1 MFYYYINNP
10 TPSVPLS
17 QQNRKN
23 PSNSLIK
30 SGLSKSSF
38 LNSNV
43 KIKRFISP
51 WPREQSTS
59 CCQLSVYLLLHLW
72 EVVCECRLNFRRTTD
87 NAKNKHTPLVTSRT
101 VFQNEPHDV
110 TTCRTLLSNIIGA
123 QNSTFPSEL
132 AAAFSLGGLL
142 SERCDCHC
150 RSHPDSRSPR
160 ECYFYTNK
168 LEDNMTSQT
177 HLVTL
182 TSGKCDLL
190 D

>member
-1 MFYYYINNP
+1 MIPFVAYTNP
-10 TPSVPLS
+10 M
-17 QQNRKN
+17 
-23 PSNSLIK
+23 
-30 SGLSKSSF
+30 
-38 LNSNV
+38 
-43 KIKRFISP
+43 
-51 WPREQSTS
+51 
-59 CCQLSVYLLLHLW
+59 LLHLW
-72 EVVCECRLNFRRTTD
+72 QVVCECRLHFRRTGRLLGRCKARIILD
-87 NAKNKHTPLVTSRT
+87 NAHNKLTPLFTSRT
-101 VFQNEPHDV
+101 VFRNEPHDV